1 MSNNSCESI
10 CRILTDGK
18 SEKDELHLAY
28 SPHLARLRQS
38 AQFRLAMN
46 HCNQHVNSEVSE
58 ICALRQSARA
68 HVLLGV
74 ALATSLLMARL
85 RRTSPEER
93 LTSIRNLDQTTPRVT
108 TLVRPNLT
116 LKHRS
121 KFAWRVPLLATRVR
135 L

>member
-1 MSNNSCESI
+1 
-10 CRILTDGK
+10 
-18 SEKDELHLAY
+18 
-28 SPHLARLRQS
+28 
-38 AQFRLAMN
+38 MN
-46 HCNQHVNSEVSE
+46 HCNQRVNSEVSE

-93 LTSIRNLDQTTPRVT
+93 LTSIRNLDQTIPRVT

-121 KFAWRVPLLATRVR
+121 KFAWRVPLHAMRAWL
-135 L
+135 